1 MGAAPHTA
9 LPWTLFSTDLRALD
23 ADAVGLSVFLL
34 VSIRV
39 GDRHFGAVGS
49 GLPQAQKL
57 SADSW
62 QGDICAALPPSGEDV
77 TRRQHTG
84 RVTLKVGLCCG
95 FSYEAFVIKKQV
107 VYCWPF
113 GLLEAV
119 VDFWSPMLDNSLMST
134 RRFLARPAAV
144 LSLATC

>member
-23 ADAVGLSVFLL
+23 ADSVGLSVFLL

-39 GDRHFGAVGS
+39 GDRRVRAAGNRLHEAEN
-49 GLPQAQKL
+49 L

-62 QGDICAALPPSGEDV
+62 QGDIFAALPPSGEDV

-84 RVTLKVGLCCG
+84 RVTLGG
-95 FSYEAFVIKKQV
+95 FVLRV
-107 VYCWPF
+107 VVRSF
-113 GLLEAV
+113 R
-119 VDFWSPMLDNSLMST
+119 N
-134 RRFLARPAAV
+134 
-144 LSLATC
+144 